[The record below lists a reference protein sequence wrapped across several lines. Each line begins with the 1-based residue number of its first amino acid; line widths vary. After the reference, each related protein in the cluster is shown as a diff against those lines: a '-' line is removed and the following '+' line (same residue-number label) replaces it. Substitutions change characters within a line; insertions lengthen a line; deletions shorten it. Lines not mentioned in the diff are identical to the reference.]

1 MILYFV
7 LIFINAELSVVL
19 HEVIIYTLLY
29 LSASLYI
36 SCNNV
41 NALSPQSAIN
51 SIASINIYSGLFSNH
66 KIASSTSQSHNSF
79 TFFPVDKFSAR
90 VTNTY
95 SFPFNSFLH
104 TTDLPEPA
112 FPCIDTNFSRPACIV
127 SIISI
132 VKFNCSEYFE
142 RSNTLLCNFITT
154 TENENLNNISQE
166 VDFAEWY
173 DLKTA
178 QEVIL
183 HNSLAEKFYLEAI
196 KKIV

>member
-1 MILYFV
+1 MKYCVECGTKLIMKECVNFGMNEGLIPFCPNCNDFRFPIFNTAVSTVILNKDF
-7 LIFINAELSVVL
+7 SK
-19 HEVIIYTLLY
+19 TLLIKQY
-29 LSASLYI
+29 GKDWNILVGGY
-36 SCNNV
+36 V
-41 NALSPQSAIN
+41 NKTENLETALLREVKEEI
-51 SIASINIYSGLFSNH
+51 G
-66 KIASSTSQSHNSF
+66 
-79 TFFPVDKFSAR
+79 
-90 VTNTY
+90 
-95 SFPFNSFLH
+95 
-104 TTDLPEPA
+104 
-112 FPCIDTNFSRPACIV
+112 ID
-127 SIISI
+127 ISI